1 MIGTTKEQSEHLLE
15 LGLDPKTADMFWK
28 FSALIVNNDITGKI
42 GLRFQDCLDVG
53 RADGAIPAW
62 SLSALLEVMPKELVN
77 VGYNKK
83 GEQVVSFAKL
93 IIDTFIVDERSMW
106 RIGYK
111 GKRRYWVKCYS
122 DTPIRAAWDMIGFLI
137 RQGYIKKGG
146 ES

>member
-1 MIGTTKEQSEHLLE
+1 MIGTTIEQSKHLLK
-15 LGLDPKTADMFWK
+15 LGLDPKTADMTYLLF
-28 FSALIVNNDITGKI
+28 
-42 GLRFQDCLDVG
+42 
-53 RADGAIPAW
+53 ADGKYSIKVEIGERPIGDSFLPAW
-62 SLSALLEVMPKELVN
+62 SLVALLEVMPKELVN

-83 GEQVVSFAKL
+83 GEQVVSLAKL

-122 DTPIRAAWDMIGFLI
+122 DNPIRAAWDMISFLI

-146 ES
+146 ER

>member
-1 MIGTTKEQSEHLLE
+1 MIATNIEQSKHLLE
-15 LGLDPKTADMFWK
+15 LGLNTKTADMSYSEEYFGKDNDGNDEWCWRLNACK
-28 FSALIVNNDITGKI
+28 FI
-42 GLRFQDCLDVG
+42 DVEG
-53 RADGAIPAW
+53 IIPAW

-83 GEQVVSFAKL
+83 GEQVVSLAKL

-122 DTPIRAAWDMIGFLI
+122 DNLIRAAWDMIGFLI

>member
-83 GEQVVSFAKL
+83 GEQVVSLAKL

-122 DTPIRAAWDMIGFLI
+122 DNPIRAAWDMISFLI

-146 ES
+146 ER